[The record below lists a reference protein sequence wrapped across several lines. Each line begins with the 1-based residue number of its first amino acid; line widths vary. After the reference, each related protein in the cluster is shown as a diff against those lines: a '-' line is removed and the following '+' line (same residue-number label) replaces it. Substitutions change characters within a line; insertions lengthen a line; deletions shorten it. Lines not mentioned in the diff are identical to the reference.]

1 MTAIRPRLL
10 VIDDD
15 PAICELIAT
24 IASTWDYETDIAT
37 TPDVIDQFLGLGH
50 DLVMLDLS
58 LGETD
63 GMRVMRDLGERQPGA
78 NLVLL
83 TGADVSVLQGAAKV
97 AELSGFHLVGACGKP
112 ASIRELEAL
121 LRPEHHVRAVV
132 APVDDLTA
140 TVLTA
145 LDQGAFYLMYQPIVD
160 LRDGHVRGVEA
171 LVRLDVP
178 GKEHVSPELF
188 VHIIED
194 AGRSLD
200 LLEVVLRTAAHDRA
214 TVPALAALENIS
226 LNLSVLD
233 LAHLDLPERAERILC
248 TTAAPNRWTLE
259 VTETAEVGRLA
270 DALDV
275 LVRLRLK
282 GFDLAMDDFGTGTS
296 TLHRLRE
303 LPFTGVKADRR
314 FSTTDYGDN
323 DRHAENMLRAAVDLG
338 RALQIRVVAEGVEN
352 ADEYDLAR
360 SVGCDYAQGYHIG
373 RPVRPEALGVLVAS
387 WHQMNDAAARSSV

>member
-1 MTAIRPRLL
+1 MATLAKPFSRDDLFASLTTHLGDRLGGHPVPRRVAPVTAIRPRT
-10 VIDDD
+10 
-15 PAICELIAT
+15 CSSSTT
-24 IASTWDYETDIAT
+24 IRRSASSSPRSLRHADVHENTDIAT

-112 ASIRELEAL
+112 ASISELEAL

-214 TVPALAALENIS
+214 TVPAARRS
-226 LNLSVLD
+226 
-233 LAHLDLPERAERILC
+233 R
-248 TTAAPNRWTLE
+248 
-259 VTETAEVGRLA
+259 
-270 DALDV
+270 
-275 LVRLRLK
+275 
-282 GFDLAMDDFGTGTS
+282 TS
-296 TLHRLRE
+296 R
-303 LPFTGVKADRR
+303 
-314 FSTTDYGDN
+314 
-323 DRHAENMLRAAVDLG
+323 
-338 RALQIRVVAEGVEN
+338 
-352 ADEYDLAR
+352 
-360 SVGCDYAQGYHIG
+360 
-373 RPVRPEALGVLVAS
+373 
-387 WHQMNDAAARSSV
+387 